1 MRPRVLEPGIS
12 LEHAVYLRAGDVVVA
27 LLGEGGLGATAL
39 VDDRSEGAVL
49 ARECGALR
57 VGALTLL
64 PSWLYAWTKSGHFH
78 EQVRRHAS
86 GTTMSRVSI
95 RDPADFRL
103 PLPPLSYQQR
113 LEAEIDRLEVALR
126 STSDLIHDLS
136 NLRDAEIDLA
146 IANVL

>member
-1 MRPRVLEPGIS
+1 VPAKVTDDGDGPRFFGILEISGHAPRMLEPGIS
-12 LEHAVYLRAGDVVVA
+12 LEHAVYLRAGDVVIA

-64 PSWLYAWTKSGHFH
+64 PSWLYAWT
-78 EQVRRHAS
+78 
-86 GTTMSRVSI
+86 
-95 RDPADFRL
+95 
-103 PLPPLSYQQR
+103 YQQR